1 MRERGK
7 GWGRPG
13 SHPRATSGE
22 GPSSGIPE
30 YDPVIRFMTWP
41 SPFGHPQLAPA
52 TPASGGL
59 GRESPS
65 YTGKSR
71 HRRQEQ
77 SPASAWT
84 HPVPI
89 PPSPSSPK
97 ISSPQCTTEMPK
109 GRRPSSGGGG
119 SVSTQAGAVQTPET
133 GGWLQSCPTTGWA
146 TWSHPAPGVRA
157 EKGIVC
163 APNGAPGNHPTLDGG
178 FSGSLG
184 TQPGEL

>member
-1 MRERGK
+1 MESGVCAPVCQVCSAALLGTWGLFGPQNPRGGPQVYSPWLTPHPLMECRGPSDLWTPCFNPGIEHNLDEMREWGK

-41 SPFGHPQLAPA
+41 SSFGHPQLAPA
-52 TPASGGL
+52 TWSQSPASGGL

-77 SPASAWT
+77 SPASA
-84 HPVPI
+84 
-89 PPSPSSPK
+89 
-97 ISSPQCTTEMPK
+97 
-109 GRRPSSGGGG
+109 
-119 SVSTQAGAVQTPET
+119 
-133 GGWLQSCPTTGWA
+133 
-146 TWSHPAPGVRA
+146 
-157 EKGIVC
+157 
-163 APNGAPGNHPTLDGG
+163 
-178 FSGSLG
+178 
-184 TQPGEL
+184 